1 MYTTRPIRDGEQDQ
15 KTYHFVTEAEFHRL
29 KEAGSVIEDRAYDTI
44 HGIWRYFTVNDGQID
59 LEKQSYLIIG
69 VLQSYLSTR
78 QYFGSDQ
85 VIPLYIEVDDGI
97 RLQRALDREK
107 MPENQ
112 KYTELCRRF
121 LADASDFSE
130 EKIQAAGIGR
140 RFVNDNLE
148 NCIAE
153 IEQFILK
160 DRGMAYGY

>member
-1 MYTTRPIRDGEQDQ
+1 MMYTTRPIRDGEQDQ

-44 HGIWRYFTVNDGQID
+44 YGIWRYFTVNDDWID

-78 QYFGSDQ
+78 QYFGPDQ

-112 KYTELCRRF
+112 KYIELCRRF
-121 LADASDFSE
+121 LADAADFSE
-130 EKIQAAGIGR
+130 EKIQAAGIGK
-140 RFVNDNLE
+140 RFINDNLE
-148 NCIAE
+148 SCIAE

-160 DRGMAYGY
+160 DQGLPG